1 MVLKPFAL
9 VLALVFSGCARRPE
23 PFSAPV
29 MNDRSVTF
37 PLSAAREVVRVGTP
51 GQVYELDGEVLQ
63 AVEVAANDLFPPGLP
78 MTSCRNKRE
87 AHTFRFSRQGDIV
100 FVYIDENPA
109 YCGRRYASLDSGA
122 KYAVH
127 TDGRILRRIVDGI
140 DEDDGVWRLK
150 TPDGGVVTVIAEP
163 GVIPDVASLGAPDSG
178 ILKVI
183 PEPVDTSGVPV
194 IERPEGGSQAEVA
207 EPGVTRDPPL
217 SPSDAGG
224 GDSGAFLFQDADAG
238 TGADAG

>member
-1 MVLKPFAL
+1 MYDK
-9 VLALVFSGCARRPE
+9 
-23 PFSAPV
+23 
-29 MNDRSVTF
+29 SVTF
-37 PLSAAREVVRVGTP
+37 PLSPAREVVKVGAP
-51 GQVYELDGEVLQ
+51 GQVYELDGEVLR

-78 MTSCRNKRE
+78 VTSCRNKRE
-87 AHTFRFSRQGDIV
+87 AHTFRFSRQEDIV
-100 FVYIDENPA
+100 FIFIDEDPA

-194 IERPEGGSQAEVA
+194 IERLKGAARPRWQSLASRGIRRFLQAMREGGNQ
-207 EPGVTRDPPL
+207 G
-217 SPSDAGG
+217 PSC
-224 GDSGAFLFQDADAG
+224 SRTPMRELVQMQDERLGWAAH
-238 TGADAG
+238 